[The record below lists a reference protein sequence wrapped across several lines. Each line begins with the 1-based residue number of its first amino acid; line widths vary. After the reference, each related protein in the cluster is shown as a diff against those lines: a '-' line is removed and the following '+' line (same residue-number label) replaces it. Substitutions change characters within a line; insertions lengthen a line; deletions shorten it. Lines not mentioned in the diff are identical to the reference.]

1 MLRHFF
7 KSLEPL
13 TNKLTRTIS
22 GVGSSGNGAGAAVS
36 PFERNCETK
45 EQQLSAALKK
55 TLPGITYISV
65 EDISGGCGAMF
76 EISVEAKEFI
86 GLSTVKQ
93 HRLVT
98 DSLKKEI
105 AEMHGIRIHTSPS
118 KTK

>member
-76 EISVEAKEFI
+76 ETACPLGHSATTLPALMLMGRYTYFT
-86 GLSTVKQ
+86 L
-93 HRLVT
+93 
-98 DSLKKEI
+98 
-105 AEMHGIRIHTSPS
+105 
-118 KTK
+118 